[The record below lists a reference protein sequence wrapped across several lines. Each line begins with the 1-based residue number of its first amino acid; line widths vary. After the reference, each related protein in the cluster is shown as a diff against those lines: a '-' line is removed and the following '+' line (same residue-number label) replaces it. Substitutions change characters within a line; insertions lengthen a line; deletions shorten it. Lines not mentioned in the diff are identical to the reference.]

1 VIPFT
6 IALQEAN
13 QFKVDLSCRSN
24 DFFTPPP
31 PPTTTTTKQAALY
44 HQV

>member
-13 QFKVDLSCRSN
+13 QFKVDRSN
-24 DFFTPPP
+24 DFFTT
-31 PPTTTTTKQAALY
+31 PTTTTTTTTTTTAKQATL
-44 HQV
+44 